1 MPFSYGWNKTPG
13 LSIICFFFRFLI
25 IRPWIVMRSPW
36 RGPSRSWSPG
46 FPVYFSPVNSATKS
60 GAPDPAIF
68 TGPPRGPRGAVAP
81 VALFFA
87 GVRKSSPRS
96 CTKESVSQVCE
107 GVRCVG
113 VRRSPLRRCAKESAS
128 QVYEGVRF
136 ARRDALPS
144 ASACT
149 QK

>member
-1 MPFSYGWNKTPG
+1 MSRCTNESAAQVYEGA
-13 LSIICFFFRFLI
+13 
-25 IRPWIVMRSPW
+25 
-36 RGPSRSWSPG
+36 RG
-46 FPVYFSPVNSATKS
+46 
-60 GAPDPAIF
+60 
-68 TGPPRGPRGAVAP
+68 
-81 VALFFA
+81 A
-87 GVRKSSPRS
+87 GVRRSPPRS